1 MHFLPD
7 TGDEDA
13 ASERYWPDGYKQVI
27 RQEVGQAIRPQL
39 NERTLGH
46 VYTNKFSH
54 QYPNLEAF
62 IDRIVDLVV
71 IGAENGADLGFEAIY
86 KSFLNESPL
95 PQAKQYSSYF
105 WPHFLTGE
113 RKEKIQ
119 KAIAEEY
126 SREEGFQYA
135 FQVGYAKKYENF
147 AEFIKEISR
156 LMVTGMVNGVDDM
169 LGKIYK
175 SFLANRDLPL
185 GRRNPKRLKEW

>member
-1 MHFLPD
+1 MHFLRD

-13 ASERYWPDGYKQVI
+13 SSERYWPDGFKQVV
-27 RQEVGQAIRPQL
+27 REEVGQAIRPEL
-39 NERTLGH
+39 NEQTLGH

-95 PQAKQYSSYF
+95 PQANQYFSYF
-105 WPHFLTGE
+105 WPHIFTGE

-126 SREEGFQYA
+126 SQDEDFQYV
-135 FQVGYAKKYENF
+135 FKVGYARKYEHF
-147 AEFIKEISR
+147 GEFIKEISR
-156 LMVTGMVNGVDDM
+156 LMVTGMLNGVDDM
-169 LGKIYK
+169 LGKIYRA
-175 SFLANRDLPL
+175 FLANRDLPL
-185 GRRNPKRLKEW
+185 GRRNPKRLKD